1 MGSLDS
7 AKGKQVRSSSA
18 AQPIRLAI
26 WYGKGGVG
34 KSTTTIMIALLAAER
49 RASVLVIDLDPE
61 CGTSRDFLGKALP
74 QTQVN
79 LKSFL
84 ESQGPPLLTPIP
96 TGVPRLD
103 LLPSTPDEQ
112 RFFRHYPEHSLK
124 LREGLAISAGHYDW
138 IIMDTPNQFDNIAEL
153 GLIAADYVLLPIELS
168 TDCVERVGSA
178 LRIIREAR
186 ALNPAVTV
194 IGALPL
200 ASSPAS
206 YRERKLTAKER
217 MIHQEYDAA
226 FKEEGVSLFTT
237 LMFRS
242 ATTVE
247 EARSNAN
254 FSLMHWTAKRR
265 FRSLF
270 SEVKRRIRLAHLPS
284 SHFHHGKS
292 HKPRRET
299 TRRPASVSR

>member
-1 MGSLDS
+1 MASFNS
-7 AKGKQVRSSSA
+7 VQGKQVRPSSA

-34 KSTTTIMIALLAAER
+34 KSTTTIMLALLAAER
-49 RASVLVIDLDPE
+49 GASVLVIDLDPE

-79 LKSFL
+79 LRAFL
-84 ESQGPPLLTPIP
+84 ESEGPPLLTPIP
-96 TGVPRLD
+96 SGVPRLD
-103 LLPSTPDEQ
+103 LVPSRPDEQ

-124 LREGLAISAGHYDW
+124 LREGLLLSASHYDW
-138 IIMDTPNQFDNIAEL
+138 IIMDTPNQFDNVAEL
-153 GLIAADYVLLPIELS
+153 GLIASDYVLLPIELS

-186 ALNPAVTV
+186 ALNPALTV
-194 IGALPL
+194 IGALAL
-200 ASSPAS
+200 GSSPES
-206 YRERKLTAKER
+206 RRERKLSAKEH
-217 MIHQEYDAA
+217 MIYDEYRNA
-226 FKEEGVSLFTT
+226 FKEEGIALFTT

-254 FSLMHWTAKRR
+254 FSLMHWTGKRR
-265 FRSLF
+265 FHSLF
-270 SEVKRRIRLAHLPS
+270 AEVKRRIRRARPPS
-284 SHFHHGKS
+284 SPTHHAKY
-292 HKPRRET
+292 HKPCRSATCRA
-299 TRRPASVSR
+299 PAVAR